1 MRGSI
6 PVYWRQ
12 ETSAT
17 NPKPPIIIQR
27 QDPTYKMTT
36 LHFQDL
42 FSRYATPII
51 CLGKYFKRRER
62 ASRNG
67 STVADISIPPPSFK
81 PVSLY
86 LSRSP
91 PF

>member
-62 ASRNG
+62 ASRIWKAL
-67 STVADISIPPPSFK
+67 VD
-81 PVSLY
+81 
-86 LSRSP
+86 
-91 PF
+91 

>member
-51 CLGKYFKRRER
+51 CLDLVRQQETTPREMK
-62 ASRNG
+62 
-67 STVADISIPPPSFK
+67 VSIIHK
-81 PVSLY
+81 KKLV
-86 LSRSP
+86 
-91 PF
+91 